1 MRRKCSQAPCY
12 TYYGYLTVAILHG
25 STYYRSTCSSRVRC
39 PSSQPTTTAPAS
51 SRSSSPALR
60 GPPSPLRYAV
70 YLPYHPLPP
79 THTLPPSPKARGF
92 VSSLLVLSPPER
104 PSASQARSHSWLANA
119 PSTPLLTPCRLRA
132 PDSPY
137 APSRT
142 SRPTY
147 IVPSCLLPAARERAE
162 PPPSDPTMRADAEAP
177 GVLPLPVP
185 PVRTFSS
192 PTDTAT
198 TTPPILSVA
207 LLPIAVVAAGAGS
220 LPGSGL
226 QARNGSRLKLL
237 AATRYYLLLLATHYY
252 SLPLATH

>member
-1 MRRKCSQAPCY
+1 MLYLLRLSYR
-12 TYYGYLTVAILHG
+12 GYLTRLYLLSQYVLLSGTMPFEPANYHSACQQPLQFPG
-25 STYYRSTCSSRVRC
+25 AAWSSVSAEVRC
-39 PSSQPTTTAPAS
+39 LPPL
-51 SRSSSPALR
+51 SP
-60 GPPSPLRYAV
+60 PHTHTPSP
-70 YLPYHPLPP
+70 P
-79 THTLPPSPKARGF
+79 HTLPPYPKARGF

-177 GVLPLPVP
+177 GVLPLPLP